1 MASEGGSALPGRDP
15 AWKYCL
21 PIEGNRNGTICNF
34 CGLVMKSGG
43 ITRFKFHLM
52 QKDPH
57 NNTKKCSRVPPEVK
71 EEIRFLV
78 HDKTKAKAKKN
89 ADIEEIR
96 AQLHMHPDERDAYR
110 YAVRASKASEWE
122 REQYENIVGSKRK
135 MGESSQSTGLPSM
148 MRKSHSMRHSQQSPP
163 IAPSLYKSSAAKQ
176 KNIKDIFKGGA
187 IKETMG
193 RLISKFFIYES
204 VAPAKAKSHHFKN
217 MIIGAQQA
225 GMGIEPP
232 SPFDIKNKY
241 LEMEYREMEAYVN
254 QQREKWKTYGCTIM
268 SDGWTGPTKL
278 SIINFMVYSK
288 GSTVFLKS
296 VDASNYIKDHKY
308 IYDLLKTVIKEVGK
322 ENVVQIVTDNGLA
335 FMKAGKQLMKKYNLY
350 WTPCAAHC
358 IDLIFEDIGK
368 IPSVIEVINNALK
381 ITNFIYNHGWLLA
394 QMRLYCGGDIVRP
407 GATRMTNIVSLYEPL
422 YVVLRLMDSE
432 VVPTMPFVYELMHV
446 MKTNLTR
453 QGAGDWM
460 FKIIQDHWEKTLKHP
475 LHAATYFLNP
485 RFQYRRGVG
494 SDPELLQ
501 AVHDVFAK
509 LDPTTESLGQF
520 GNEMQKKDSVIERQL
535 QQAEWWFMY
544 GNQTPTLRK
553 LAIKVLSQT
562 ASSTACE
569 RNWSTFAL
577 IHTKQRNRLAYSRLE
592 QLVFCY
598 YNMRLKLRDMEAEND
613 RVAEKDYLD
622 LLDISAEVGEEED
635 NQLFQW
641 VRPIHL
647 DDELEIPI
655 HELLLMLENLELML
669 NVCCL
674 KKFTL
679 KVLAKILMIPT
690 KRLTPQVLAIV
701 VDLVLQVLLL
711 LVTMVQEVELMME
724 DEDHGSRRA
733 GPGIGAIGKP
743 YRGRERMMEP
753 YNEEL
758 LSGSFESMSIG
769 TQFSDSSNE
778 ANVYPP
784 HVMSYGQPSSST
796 DEEYGMS
803 RYSPSRQMS
812 YQVPYQM
819 EGGLGI
825 NTWVNFEYPIHVEA
839 VGRTQEIYAWHVR
852 IFNQY
857 YRGSLSWYQYCLQQ
871 QDDVPSS
878 INPIEPHRSSF
889 WY

>member
-1 MASEGGSALPGRDP
+1 
-15 AWKYCL
+15 
-21 PIEGNRNGTICNF
+21 
-34 CGLVMKSGG
+34 
-43 ITRFKFHLM
+43 
-52 QKDPH
+52 
-57 NNTKKCSRVPPEVK
+57 
-71 EEIRFLV
+71 
-78 HDKTKAKAKKN
+78 
-89 ADIEEIR
+89 
-96 AQLHMHPDERDAYR
+96 
-110 YAVRASKASEWE
+110 
-122 REQYENIVGSKRK
+122 
-135 MGESSQSTGLPSM
+135 
-148 MRKSHSMRHSQQSPP
+148 
-163 IAPSLYKSSAAKQ
+163 
-176 KNIKDIFKGGA
+176 
-187 IKETMG
+187 MG

-225 GMGIEPP
+225 GMGIKPP
-232 SPFDIKNKY
+232 SPYEIKNKY
-241 LEMEYREMEAYVN
+241 LEMEYKEMEAYVN

-288 GSTVFLKS
+288 GTTVFLKS

-308 IYDLLKTVIKEVGK
+308 IYELLKTIIKEVGK
-322 ENVVQIVTDNGLA
+322 ENVVQIVTDNRST

-350 WTPCAAHC
+350 WTPCVAHC

-368 IPSVIEVINNALK
+368 RPNVIEVINNARK

-394 QMRLYCGGDIVRP
+394 QMRKYCGGDIVRP
-407 GATRMTNIVSLYEPL
+407 GATRLTNIVSLYEPL
-422 YVVLRLMDSE
+422 YVVLRLVDFE

-446 MKTNLTR
+446 MKENLIC

-460 FKIIQDHWEKTLKHP
+460 FKIIQDRWKKTLKHP
-475 LHAATYFLNP
+475 LHAAAYFLNP

-494 SDPELLQ
+494 SDPKLLQ
-501 AVHDVFAK
+501 AVH
-509 LDPTTESLGQF
+509 DPTTESLGQF
-520 GNEMQKKDSVIERQL
+520 GNEMQKEDSVIERQL
-535 QQAEWWFMY
+535 HQAEWWFMY

-562 ASSTACE
+562 ASSSACE

-577 IHTKQRNRLAYSRLE
+577 IHTKQRNRLAYPRLE

-613 RVAEKDYLD
+613 RVVEKDYLD
-622 LLDISAEVGEEED
+622 LLDISVEVGEEED

-647 DDELEIPI
+647 DDEVGNPDPRIATHAREFGVNVERVLSEEVHSESFSKDTDDSLHATLHSYQEIDSTSAGHSSRPSAASTSASGYDGSRGGTNDGSDNGGGDIDERRHSQYPI
-655 HELLLMLENLELML
+655 GQFTCEND
-669 NVCCL
+669 
-674 KKFTL
+674 FTHC
-679 KVLAKILMIPT
+679 T
-690 KRLTPQVLAIV
+690 H
-701 VDLVLQVLLL
+701 
-711 LVTMVQEVELMME
+711 
-724 DEDHGSRRA
+724 DEDHGFRRA
-733 GPGIGAIGKP
+733 SPGIGAIGRP

-778 ANVYPP
+778 ANIYPS

-803 RYSPSRQMS
+803 HYSPSRQMP
-812 YQVPYQM
+812 YQIPYQM
-819 EGGLGI
+819 EEGFGV

-839 VGRTQEIYAWHVR
+839 VGRTLEIYAWHVR
-852 IFNQY
+852 IYNQY
-857 YRGSLSWYQYCLQQ
+857 YRGSLTW
-871 QDDVPSS
+871 
-878 INPIEPHRSSF
+878 
-889 WY
+889 

>member
-1 MASEGGSALPGRDP
+1 MASEGGSAVPGRDP

-21 PIEGNRNGTICNF
+21 QIE
-34 CGLVMKSGG
+34 
-43 ITRFKFHLM
+43 
-52 QKDPH
+52 
-57 NNTKKCSRVPPEVK
+57 
-71 EEIRFLV
+71 
-78 HDKTKAKAKKN
+78 
-89 ADIEEIR
+89 
-96 AQLHMHPDERDAYR
+96 
-110 YAVRASKASEWE
+110 
-122 REQYENIVGSKRK
+122 GSKRK
-135 MGESSQSTGLPSM
+135 SGESSTGIPST
-148 MRKSHSMRHSQQSPP
+148 MRKSQSMRHSHHSPP

-204 VAPAKAKSHHFKN
+204 VAPAKAKSHHYKN

-232 SPFDIKNKY
+232 SPYEIKNKY
-241 LEMEYREMEAYVN
+241 LEMEYKEMEAYVN

-288 GSTVFLKS
+288 GTTVFLKS

-308 IYDLLKTVIKEVGK
+308 IYELLKTIIKEVGK
-322 ENVVQIVTDNGLA
+322 ENVVQIVIDNGSA

-350 WTPCAAHC
+350 WTSCAAHC

-368 IPSVIEVINNALK
+368 RPNVIEVINNARK

-394 QMRLYCGGDIVRP
+394 QMRKYCGGD
-407 GATRMTNIVSLYEPL
+407 MF
-422 YVVLRLMDSE
+422 DQ
-432 VVPTMPFVYELMHV
+432 ELQE
-446 MKTNLTR
+446 NLIR

-460 FKIIQDHWEKTLKHP
+460 FKIIQIVGKKTLKHP
-475 LHAATYFLNP
+475 LHAAAYFLNP

-520 GNEMQKKDSVIERQL
+520 GNELVLFRDAKRGFGDQAAIASRSTMVP
-535 QQAEWWFMY
+535 AEWWFMY

-562 ASSTACE
+562 ASSSACE

-577 IHTKQRNRLAYSRLE
+577 IHTKQRNRLAYPRLE

-622 LLDISAEVGEEED
+622 LLDISTEVGEEED

-647 DDELEIPI
+647 DDEVGNPDPRIAAHAQEFGVNVERVLSEEVHSKSFSKDTDDSLHATYSHQEIDSTSVGHSSRPSAAGTSASGYDGSGG
-655 HELLLMLENLELML
+655 E
-669 NVCCL
+669 
-674 KKFTL
+674 T
-679 KVLAKILMIPT
+679 
-690 KRLTPQVLAIV
+690 
-701 VDLVLQVLLL
+701 D
-711 LVTMVQEVELMME
+711 
-724 DEDHGSRRA
+724 DGDHGSRRA
-733 GPGIGAIGKP
+733 GPGIGAIGRP

-758 LSGSFESMSIG
+758 LSGSFESISIG

-784 HVMSYGQPSSST
+784 HVMSYGQPSCST
-796 DEEYGMS
+796 NEEYGMS
-803 RYSPSRQMS
+803 HYSPSRQMS
-812 YQVPYQM
+812 YQIPYQM
-819 EGGLGI
+819 EEGFGV

-839 VGRTQEIYAWHVR
+839 VGRDSRDICMACARMLVGRTHQLVFFKVLLLFLSQKTLSRELIQVAPYEDKTVPLD
-852 IFNQY
+852 
-857 YRGSLSWYQYCLQQ
+857 GSASGSHSAQSLVWALAYLLP
-871 QDDVPSS
+871 VLLPLHKVMWVIPSCFVHQLLGDL
-878 INPIEPHRSSF
+878 NGKNKQGFPLLLL
-889 WY
+889 WL

>member
-1 MASEGGSALPGRDP
+1 MASEGGSAVPGRDP
-15 AWKYCL
+15 TWKYCS
-21 PIEGNRNGTICNF
+21 PIE
-34 CGLVMKSGG
+34 
-43 ITRFKFHLM
+43 
-52 QKDPH
+52 
-57 NNTKKCSRVPPEVK
+57 
-71 EEIRFLV
+71 
-78 HDKTKAKAKKN
+78 AKAKKN

-96 AQLHMHPDERDAYR
+96 SQLRGTMGTHHTHLVNEDDDDEDAEDEDVYMYPTDMHPDERDAYR
-110 YAVRASKASEWE
+110 SVVRASKASNWE
-122 REQYENIVGSKRK
+122 REQHENIVGSKRK
-135 MGESSQSTGLPSM
+135 SGESSTGIPST
-148 MRKSHSMRHSQQSPP
+148 MRKSQSMQHSHHSPP
-163 IAPSLYKSSAAKQ
+163 IAPSLYKSSVAKQ

-217 MIIGAQQA
+217 MIIG
-225 GMGIEPP
+225 MGIEPP
-232 SPFDIKNKY
+232 SPYEIKNKY
-241 LEMEYREMEAYVN
+241 LEMEYKEMEAYVN
-254 QQREKWKTYGCTIM
+254 QQREKWKTYECTIM

-288 GSTVFLKS
+288 GTTVFLKS

-308 IYDLLKTVIKEVGK
+308 IYELLKTIIKEVGK
-322 ENVVQIVTDNGLA
+322 ENAVQIVTDNGST

-368 IPSVIEVINNALK
+368 RPNVIEVINNARK

-394 QMRLYCGGDIVRP
+394 QMRKYCGGDIVRP
-407 GATRMTNIVSLYEPL
+407 GTTRLTNIVSLYEPL
-422 YVVLRLMDSE
+422 YVVLRLVDSK

-446 MKTNLTR
+446 MKENLIR

-460 FKIIQDHWEKTLKHP
+460 FKIIQDRWQKTLKHP
-475 LHAATYFLNP
+475 LHAAAYFLNP

-520 GNEMQKKDSVIERQL
+520 GNELVLFRDAKRGFGDRTTIASRSTMVHAI
-535 QQAEWWFMY
+535 WWFMY

-562 ASSTACE
+562 ASSSACE

-577 IHTKQRNRLAYSRLE
+577 IHTKQRNRLAYPRLE

-598 YNMRLKLRDMEAEND
+598 YNMRLKLCNMEAEND

-622 LLDISAEVGEEED
+622 LLDILAEVGEEED

-647 DDELEIPI
+647 DDEVGNPDSRIAAHAREFGVNVERVLSEEVHSESFSKDTDDSLHATLHSHQEIDSTSAGHNSRPSAAGASTSGYDGLRGGTDDGGDNGGGDIDESRHSQYPI
-655 HELLLMLENLELML
+655 NQFTCEND
-669 NVCCL
+669 
-674 KKFTL
+674 FTHC
-679 KVLAKILMIPT
+679 T
-690 KRLTPQVLAIV
+690 Q
-701 VDLVLQVLLL
+701 
-711 LVTMVQEVELMME
+711 

-733 GPGIGAIGKP
+733 GPSIGAIGRP

-784 HVMSYGQPSSST
+784 HVMSYGQPSNST

-803 RYSPSRQMS
+803 HYSPSRQM
-812 YQVPYQM
+812 PYQ
-819 EGGLGI
+819 I
-825 NTWVNFEYPIHVEA
+825 PY
-839 VGRTQEIYAWHVR
+839 
-852 IFNQY
+852 
-857 YRGSLSWYQYCLQQ
+857 
-871 QDDVPSS
+871 
-878 INPIEPHRSSF
+878 
-889 WY
+889 

>member
-21 PIEGNRNGTICNF
+21 PIEEDDDDEDVENEDVSMYPT
-34 CGLVMKSGG
+34 
-43 ITRFKFHLM
+43 
-52 QKDPH
+52 D
-57 NNTKKCSRVPPEVK
+57 
-71 EEIRFLV
+71 
-78 HDKTKAKAKKN
+78 
-89 ADIEEIR
+89 
-96 AQLHMHPDERDAYR
+96 MHPDERDAYR
-110 YAVRASKASEWE
+110 SAVRASKASEWE
-122 REQYENIVGSKRK
+122 REQYDNIVEANAKRGS
-135 MGESSQSTGLPSM
+135 L
-148 MRKSHSMRHSQQSPP
+148 HSLLDYP
-163 IAPSLYKSSAAKQ
+163 KQ
-176 KNIKDIFKGGA
+176 KNIKDTFKGGA

-204 VAPAKAKSHHFKN
+204 VAPVKAKSHHFKN

-241 LEMEYREMEAYVN
+241 LEMEYRDMEAYVN

-278 SIINFMVYSK
+278 SIINFMVILK
-288 GSTVFLKS
+288 GAWSSL
-296 VDASNYIKDHKY
+296 N
-308 IYDLLKTVIKEVGK
+308 
-322 ENVVQIVTDNGLA
+322 NGSA

-358 IDLIFEDIGK
+358 IDLILKTLVKD
-368 IPSVIEVINNALK
+368 PVLSRSWRLDVQNN
-381 ITNFIYNHGWLLA
+381 
-394 QMRLYCGGDIVRP
+394 
-407 GATRMTNIVSLYEPL
+407 TRSLGE
-422 YVVLRLMDSE
+422 
-432 VVPTMPFVYELMHV
+432 
-446 MKTNLTR
+446 
-453 QGAGDWM
+453 
-460 FKIIQDHWEKTLKHP
+460 TLKHP
-475 LHAATYFLNP
+475 LHAAAYFLNP

-520 GNEMQKKDSVIERQL
+520 GNEMQKRIRDRATIAARSTMVP
-535 QQAEWWFMY
+535 AEWWFMY

-569 RNWSTFAL
+569 RNWST
-577 IHTKQRNRLAYSRLE
+577 
-592 QLVFCY
+592 
-598 YNMRLKLRDMEAEND
+598 LKLRDMEAEND

-641 VRPIHL
+641 
-647 DDELEIPI
+647 
-655 HELLLMLENLELML
+655 
-669 NVCCL
+669 
-674 KKFTL
+674 KFTL

-690 KRLTPQVLAIV
+690 RDDSTSAGHSSRPSAAGTSASGYDGSRGGTDDGGDNAGGDINERQHSQYPVS
-701 VDLVLQVLLL
+701 QF
-711 LVTMVQEVELMME
+711 TCENTFTHCTQ

-778 ANVYPP
+778 TNVYPP

-819 EGGLGI
+819 E
-825 NTWVNFEYPIHVEA
+825 
-839 VGRTQEIYAWHVR
+839 
-852 IFNQY
+852 
-857 YRGSLSWYQYCLQQ
+857 
-871 QDDVPSS
+871 
-878 INPIEPHRSSF
+878 
-889 WY
+889 

>member
-1 MASEGGSALPGRDP
+1 MASEGGFALPGRDP

-21 PIEGNRNGTICNF
+21 PIERNRNGTICNF

-57 NNTKKCSRVPPEVK
+57 NNTKKCPRVPPEVK

-96 AQLHMHPDERDAYR
+96 AQLRGTMGTHHTHLTDMHPDERDAYR
-110 YAVRASKASEWE
+110 SAVRASKASEWE
-122 REQYENIVGSKRK
+122 LCDICNN
-135 MGESSQSTGLPSM
+135 
-148 MRKSHSMRHSQQSPP
+148 HPP
-163 IAPSLYKSSAAKQ
+163 LAPSLYKSSAAKQ

-322 ENVVQIVTDNGLA
+322 ENVVQIVTDNGSA

-368 IPSVIEVINNALK
+368 RPSVIEVINNARK

-407 GATRMTNIVSLYEPL
+407 GATRFATNYIALDSLLKKRVDLKKLFMSDDWAQHKLSRTKHGRELEQLLFDHAYWDRMTNIVSLYEPL

-460 FKIIQDHWEKTLKHP
+460 FKIIQDRWEKTLKHP
-475 LHAATYFLNP
+475 LHAAAYFLNP

-520 GNEMQKKDSVIERQL
+520 GNELVLFRDAKRGFGDRAAIAARSTMVL
-535 QQAEWWFMY
+535 AEWWFMY

-569 RNWSTFAL
+569 RNWSTKSWQWVFGVGDD
-577 IHTKQRNRLAYSRLE
+577 TE
-592 QLVFCY
+592 QHGTCG
-598 YNMRLKLRDMEAEND
+598 
-613 RVAEKDYLD
+613 KDY
-622 LLDISAEVGEEED
+622 
-635 NQLFQW
+635 QLA
-641 VRPIHL
+641 
-647 DDELEIPI
+647 
-655 HELLLMLENLELML
+655 M
-669 NVCCL
+669 
-674 KKFTL
+674 
-679 KVLAKILMIPT
+679 
-690 KRLTPQVLAIV
+690 V
-701 VDLVLQVLLL
+701 VV
-711 LVTMVQEVELMME
+711 
-724 DEDHGSRRA
+724 
-733 GPGIGAIGKP
+733 
-743 YRGRERMMEP
+743 
-753 YNEEL
+753 
-758 LSGSFESMSIG
+758 
-769 TQFSDSSNE
+769 
-778 ANVYPP
+778 
-784 HVMSYGQPSSST
+784 
-796 DEEYGMS
+796 
-803 RYSPSRQMS
+803 
-812 YQVPYQM
+812 
-819 EGGLGI
+819 EGGDVFTGPRVVKL
-825 NTWVNFEYPIHVEA
+825 VVA
-839 VGRTQEIYAWHVR
+839 
-852 IFNQY
+852 
-857 YRGSLSWYQYCLQQ
+857 YRRRKKQGTGS
-871 QDDVPSS
+871 
-878 INPIEPHRSSF
+878 
-889 WY
+889 

>member
-1 MASEGGSALPGRDP
+1 
-15 AWKYCL
+15 
-21 PIEGNRNGTICNF
+21 
-34 CGLVMKSGG
+34 
-43 ITRFKFHLM
+43 
-52 QKDPH
+52 
-57 NNTKKCSRVPPEVK
+57 
-71 EEIRFLV
+71 
-78 HDKTKAKAKKN
+78 
-89 ADIEEIR
+89 
-96 AQLHMHPDERDAYR
+96 
-110 YAVRASKASEWE
+110 
-122 REQYENIVGSKRK
+122 
-135 MGESSQSTGLPSM
+135 
-148 MRKSHSMRHSQQSPP
+148 
-163 IAPSLYKSSAAKQ
+163 
-176 KNIKDIFKGGA
+176 
-187 IKETMG
+187 
-193 RLISKFFIYES
+193 
-204 VAPAKAKSHHFKN
+204 
-217 MIIGAQQA
+217 
-225 GMGIEPP
+225 
-232 SPFDIKNKY
+232 
-241 LEMEYREMEAYVN
+241 
-254 QQREKWKTYGCTIM
+254 
-268 SDGWTGPTKL
+268 
-278 SIINFMVYSK
+278 
-288 GSTVFLKS
+288 
-296 VDASNYIKDHKY
+296 
-308 IYDLLKTVIKEVGK
+308 
-322 ENVVQIVTDNGLA
+322 
-335 FMKAGKQLMKKYNLY
+335 
-350 WTPCAAHC
+350 
-358 IDLIFEDIGK
+358 
-368 IPSVIEVINNALK
+368 
-381 ITNFIYNHGWLLA
+381 
-394 QMRLYCGGDIVRP
+394 
-407 GATRMTNIVSLYEPL
+407 
-422 YVVLRLMDSE
+422 MDSE
-432 VVPTMPFVYELMHV
+432 VVPTMPFVYKLMHV

-460 FKIIQDHWEKTLKHP
+460 FKIIQDRWEKTLKHP
-475 LHAATYFLNP
+475 LHAAAYFLNP

-520 GNEMQKKDSVIERQL
+520 GNELVLFRDAKRGFGDRAAIAVRSTMVP
-535 QQAEWWFMY
+535 AEWWFMY

-562 ASSTACE
+562 ASSTA
-569 RNWSTFAL
+569 S
-577 IHTKQRNRLAYSRLE
+577 
-592 QLVFCY
+592 
-598 YNMRLKLRDMEAEND
+598 
-613 RVAEKDYLD
+613 
-622 LLDISAEVGEEED
+622 EVGEEED

-647 DDELEIPI
+647 DDAIGNPDPQIAAHAREFGVNVERVLSEEVHSESFSKDTDDSHQEIDSTSAGHSSRPSAASTSASGYDGSRGGTDDGGDNVGGDI
-655 HELLLMLENLELML
+655 NERQHSQYPVSQFTCENT
-669 NVCCL
+669 
-674 KKFTL
+674 FTHC
-679 KVLAKILMIPT
+679 T
-690 KRLTPQVLAIV
+690 Q
-701 VDLVLQVLLL
+701 
-711 LVTMVQEVELMME
+711 
-724 DEDHGSRRA
+724 DEDHGFRRA

-871 QDDVPSS
+871 QDGVPSS

>member
-1 MASEGGSALPGRDP
+1 MASEGGSAMPGRDP
-15 AWKYCL
+15 AWKYCS
-21 PIEGNRNGTICNF
+21 PIE
-34 CGLVMKSGG
+34 
-43 ITRFKFHLM
+43 
-52 QKDPH
+52 D
-57 NNTKKCSRVPPEVK
+57 
-71 EEIRFLV
+71 
-78 HDKTKAKAKKN
+78 
-89 ADIEEIR
+89 
-96 AQLHMHPDERDAYR
+96 MHPDERDAYR
-110 YAVRASKASEWE
+110 SAVRASKASNWE
-122 REQYENIVGSKRK
+122 REQHENIVGSKRK
-135 MGESSQSTGLPSM
+135 LEESSTGIYVDDAKIIEYATFASFTPYC
-148 MRKSHSMRHSQQSPP
+148 
-163 IAPSLYKSSAAKQ
+163 PSLYKSSAARQ

-217 MIIGAQQA
+217 MIIVHNKQCRN
-225 GMGIEPP
+225 GIEPP
-232 SPFDIKNKY
+232 SPYEIKNKY
-241 LEMEYREMEAYVN
+241 LEMEYKEMEAYVN
-254 QQREKWKTYGCTIM
+254 QQREKWKTY
-268 SDGWTGPTKL
+268 
-278 SIINFMVYSK
+278 
-288 GSTVFLKS
+288 
-296 VDASNYIKDHKY
+296 
-308 IYDLLKTVIKEVGK
+308 
-322 ENVVQIVTDNGLA
+322 
-335 FMKAGKQLMKKYNLY
+335 
-350 WTPCAAHC
+350 
-358 IDLIFEDIGK
+358 
-368 IPSVIEVINNALK
+368 
-381 ITNFIYNHGWLLA
+381 A
-394 QMRLYCGGDIVRP
+394 QMRKYCGGDIVRP
-407 GATRMTNIVSLYEPL
+407 GATRLTNIVSLYEPL
-422 YVVLRLMDSE
+422 YVVLRLVDSE

-446 MKTNLTR
+446 MKENLIR

-460 FKIIQDHWEKTLKHP
+460 FKIIQDRWEKTLKHP
-475 LHAATYFLNP
+475 LHAAAYFLNP

-520 GNEMQKKDSVIERQL
+520 GNEMQKEDSVIERQL
-535 QQAEWWFMY
+535 QQGQPWCPLNGGLCMESNTY
-544 GNQTPTLRK
+544 
-553 LAIKVLSQT
+553 IEKVSHQ
-562 ASSTACE
+562 SSLTNCV
-569 RNWSTFAL
+569 
-577 IHTKQRNRLAYSRLE
+577 I
-592 QLVFCY
+592 FC
-598 YNMRLKLRDMEAEND
+598 MLKLRDMEAEND

-647 DDELEIPI
+647 DDEVGNPDPRIAAHAREFGV
-655 HELLLMLENLELML
+655 
-669 NVCCL
+669 NVECVVEEVHSESFSKDTDDSL
-674 KKFTL
+674 HAAL
-679 KVLAKILMIPT
+679 IPT

-803 RYSPSRQMS
+803 RYSPSRQMP

-819 EGGLGI
+819 EEGFDV
-825 NTWVNFEYPIHVEA
+825 NTWVNFEYPIHVEV

-852 IFNQY
+852 IYNQY

-871 QDDVPSS
+871 QAGVPSS

>member
-1 MASEGGSALPGRDP
+1 MASEGGSAVLGRDP

-21 PIEGNRNGTICNF
+21 AIEGNRNGTICNF

-43 ITRFKFHLM
+43 ITRFKSHLM
-52 QKDPH
+52 HKDPH
-57 NNTKKCSRVPPEVK
+57 NNTKKCPRVPPEVK
-71 EEIRFLV
+71 EEIRLLV
-78 HDKTKAKAKKN
+78 HDKQKAKAKKN

-96 AQLHMHPDERDAYR
+96 SQLRGTMGAHHTHLVDEDDDDEDAEDEDVYMYPTDMHPDERDAYR
-110 YAVRASKASEWE
+110 SAVRASKASNWE
-122 REQYENIVGSKRK
+122 REQHENIVGSKRK
-135 MGESSQSTGLPSM
+135 SGESSAE
-148 MRKSHSMRHSQQSPP
+148 K
-163 IAPSLYKSSAAKQ
+163 

-232 SPFDIKNKY
+232 SPYEIKNKY
-241 LEMEYREMEAYVN
+241 LEMEYKEMEAYVN

-268 SDGWTGPTKL
+268 SDGWIGPTKL

-288 GSTVFLKS
+288 GTTVFLKS

-308 IYDLLKTVIKEVGK
+308 IYELLKTIIKEVGK
-322 ENVVQIVTDNGLA
+322 ENVVQIRTR
-335 FMKAGKQLMKKYNLY
+335 
-350 WTPCAAHC
+350 

-368 IPSVIEVINNALK
+368 RPNVIEVINNARK

-394 QMRLYCGGDIVRP
+394 QLRKYCGGDIVRP
-407 GATRMTNIVSLYEPL
+407 ELATIVSLYEPL
-422 YVVLRLMDSE
+422 YVVLRLVDSE

-446 MKTNLTR
+446 MKENLIR

-460 FKIIQDHWEKTLKHP
+460 FKIIQDP
-475 LHAATYFLNP
+475 YFLNP

-520 GNEMQKKDSVIERQL
+520 GNEVNKKFLYFFEMQKRIRDRAAIASRSTMVPVT
-535 QQAEWWFMY
+535 EWWFMY

-562 ASSTACE
+562 ASSSHVSE
-569 RNWSTFAL
+569 
-577 IHTKQRNRLAYSRLE
+577 IEYAY
-592 QLVFCY
+592 
-598 YNMRLKLRDMEAEND
+598 
-613 RVAEKDYLD
+613 YLD
-622 LLDISAEVGEEED
+622 LLDISPRWVKKKIIIVP
-635 NQLFQW
+635 W

-647 DDELEIPI
+647 DDVNVERVLSEEVHSESFSKDTDDSFHATYSQQEIDSTSAGHSSRPSAAGTSASGYDGSRGGTDDGGDNGGGDIDERRHSQYPI
-655 HELLLMLENLELML
+655 SQFTCEND
-669 NVCCL
+669 
-674 KKFTL
+674 FTHC
-679 KVLAKILMIPT
+679 T
-690 KRLTPQVLAIV
+690 Q
-701 VDLVLQVLLL
+701 
-711 LVTMVQEVELMME
+711 

-733 GPGIGAIGKP
+733 GPGIGAIGRP

-803 RYSPSRQMS
+803 HYSPSRQMP
-812 YQVPYQM
+812 YQIPYQM
-819 EGGLGI
+819 EEGFGV

-852 IFNQY
+852 IYNQY
-857 YRGSLSWYQYCLQQ
+857 YRGSLTWYQYCLQQ
-871 QDDVPSS
+871 QDGVPSS
-878 INPIEPHRSSF
+878 INPIEPHRNSF

>member
-1 MASEGGSALPGRDP
+1 MASEGGSTVPGRDP
-15 AWKYCL
+15 AWKYCS
-21 PIEGNRNGTICNF
+21 PIE
-34 CGLVMKSGG
+34 
-43 ITRFKFHLM
+43 
-52 QKDPH
+52 DDDD
-57 NNTKKCSRVPPEVK
+57 EDA
-71 EEIRFLV
+71 EEEDV
-78 HDKTKAKAKKN
+78 YMYPTD
-89 ADIEEIR
+89 
-96 AQLHMHPDERDAYR
+96 MHPDERDAYR
-110 YAVRASKASEWE
+110 SAVRASKASNWE
-122 REQYENIVGSKRK
+122 REQHENIVGSKRK
-135 MGESSQSTGLPSM
+135 SGESSTGM
-148 MRKSHSMRHSQQSPP
+148 
-163 IAPSLYKSSAAKQ
+163 YTVDDAK
-176 KNIKDIFKGGA
+176 ITD
-187 IKETMG
+187 
-193 RLISKFFIYES
+193 KFFIYES

-225 GMGIEPP
+225 GMRIEPP
-232 SPFDIKNKY
+232 SPYEIKNKY
-241 LEMEYREMEAYVN
+241 LEMEYKEMEAYVN

-278 SIINFMVYSK
+278 NN
-288 GSTVFLKS
+288 GS
-296 VDASNYIKDHKY
+296 
-308 IYDLLKTVIKEVGK
+308 
-322 ENVVQIVTDNGLA
+322 A

-368 IPSVIEVINNALK
+368 RPNVIEVINNARK

-394 QMRLYCGGDIVRP
+394 QMRKYCGGDIVRP
-407 GATRMTNIVSLYEPL
+407 GATRLTNIVSLYEPL
-422 YVVLRLMDSE
+422 YVVLRLVDSE

-446 MKTNLTR
+446 MKENLIR

-460 FKIIQDHWEKTLKHP
+460 FKIIQDRWQKTLKHP
-475 LHAATYFLNP
+475 LHAAAYFLNP

-520 GNEMQKKDSVIERQL
+520 GNELVLFEMQKEDSVIERQL
-535 QQAEWWFMY
+535 HQAEWWFMY

-562 ASSTACE
+562 ASSSACE

-622 LLDISAEVGEEED
+622 LLDISAEVVGNPDPRIAAHAREFGVNVERVLSEEVHSESFSKD
-635 NQLFQW
+635 TDDSLHATNSQQEIDSTSAGHSS
-641 VRPIHL
+641 RPSAAG
-647 DDELEIPI
+647 
-655 HELLLMLENLELML
+655 
-669 NVCCL
+669 
-674 KKFTL
+674 TS
-679 KVLAKILMIPT
+679 A
-690 KRLTPQVLAIV
+690 
-701 VDLVLQVLLL
+701 

-733 GPGIGAIGKP
+733 GPGIGAIGRP

-803 RYSPSRQMS
+803 HYSPSRQMP
-812 YQVPYQM
+812 YQIPYQM
-819 EGGLGI
+819 EEGFGV

-852 IFNQY
+852 IYNQY
-857 YRGSLSWYQYCLQQ
+857 YRGSLTWYNI
-871 QDDVPSS
+871 VSNS
-878 INPIEPHRSSF
+878 KRGSF
-889 WY
+889 IYQSH